1 MSWEPSS
8 RPVFTK
14 AGSTIPGSITTSTC
28 LIGGTIFSSSFFVFS
43 LIAGNSGISFWTF
56 IIPHTTRMN
65 TMECT
70 RRPTVDGQP
79 VGVAIPG
86 PRTRL
91 TRRKVSGLAMMK
103 KVRPEIKEVM
113 NFSCCFWPLHPQPQS
128 LKSPMIIFYFSHTK
142 KCQTII
148 NVGSSYTGY
157 FATIFLADRNLLYH
171 ARGTDGTIN
180 WTRRN
185 SGFW

>member
-1 MSWEPSS
+1 MSWDSSS
-8 RPVFTK
+8 RPVSTNG
-14 AGSTIPGSITTSTC
+14 ASTIPGSITTSTC
-28 LIGGTIFSSSFFVFS
+28 LGGGTTFLVEHPMDGPTFFISGRSF
-43 LIAGNSGISFWTF
+43 LTF
-56 IIPHTTRMN
+56 IIPQTTRMN
-65 TMECT
+65 TREWT

-103 KVRPEIKEVM
+103 KVRPEIKEVT

-128 LKSPMIIFYFSHTK
+128 LKSPMIIFYFRWTK

-148 NVGSSYTGY
+148 NVGSSYTDY
-157 FATIFLADRNLLYH
+157 FATFFLAGRNLLYH

-180 WTRRN
+180 RTCRN
-185 SGFW
+185 SRFW